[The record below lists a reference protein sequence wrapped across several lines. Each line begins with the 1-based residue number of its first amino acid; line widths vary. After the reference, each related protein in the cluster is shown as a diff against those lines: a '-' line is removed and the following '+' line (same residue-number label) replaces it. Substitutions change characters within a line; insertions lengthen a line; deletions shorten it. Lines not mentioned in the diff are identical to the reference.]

1 MKATDCTT
9 GLPAREVDRRTE
21 VPILKEEAMSNQ
33 TTFIERLSIIEE
45 WRGSGYIEIV
55 TERKEEKM
63 LRSREK
69 LFFFF
74 PSDRNGT
81 AGTWAVQ

>member
-1 MKATDCTT
+1 
-9 GLPAREVDRRTE
+9 
-21 VPILKEEAMSNQ
+21 MSNQ